1 MKRDGGHFVAVS
13 LLMTLSCFRQNMEQ
27 TSSYLFIDNIKE
39 DLSPLLTE
47 DKEALIDYQKADNYL
62 EVKVAIDNW
71 KSQLYDIYGPTFQK
85 MKNSTLISKQ
95 KYNGV
100 VQVLLDLETKSKKQ
114 QKTKKERDYQ
124 WRYILIGNV
133 IS

>member
-1 MKRDGGHFVAVS
+1 
-13 LLMTLSCFRQNMEQ
+13 
-27 TSSYLFIDNIKE
+27 
-39 DLSPLLTE
+39 
-47 DKEALIDYQKADNYL
+47 
-62 EVKVAIDNW
+62 
-71 KSQLYDIYGPTFQK
+71 

-114 QKTKKERDYQ
+114 QKTKEERDYQ